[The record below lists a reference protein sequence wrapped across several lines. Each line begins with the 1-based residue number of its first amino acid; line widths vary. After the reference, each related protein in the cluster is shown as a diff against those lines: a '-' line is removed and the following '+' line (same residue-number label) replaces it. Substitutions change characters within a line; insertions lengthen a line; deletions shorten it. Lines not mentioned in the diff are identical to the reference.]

1 MTGCWG
7 AVGHLLALVI
17 AKLIHLSSRG
27 DVKLIFDVDSGQ
39 WFLALCILKFSCCQF
54 VAYLT
59 NVICLVYFIISCFL
73 LNHHF
78 HFYNF
83 ISLISFQ
90 QDSDNTNVSPQSP
103 VSSEVQ
109 VCGFVFHSTNISLC
123 SLLSPGFSCRYK
135 AVSFL

>member
-59 NVICLVYFIISCFL
+59 NVMSR
-73 LNHHF
+73 
-78 HFYNF
+78 
-83 ISLISFQ
+83 
-90 QDSDNTNVSPQSP
+90 
-103 VSSEVQ
+103 
-109 VCGFVFHSTNISLC
+109 VFHNFMFLVKSS
-123 SLLSPGFSCRYK
+123 F
-135 AVSFL
+135 SFL